1 MNNMISNPYSIA
13 LLIISFLLVL
23 FAVFN
28 KKLRRAHNSEV
39 KGLKE
44 NFENLTK
51 KEQLA
56 HKKAENWA
64 VVILEILIWS
74 FFILGGIFL
83 STKT

>member
-1 MNNMISNPYSIA
+1 MLSNPYSIV
-13 LLIISFLLVL
+13 LLISSFLLIV

-28 KKLRRAHNSEV
+28 KKLRSAHNKEV
-39 KGLKE
+39 KELKE

-51 KEQLA
+51 EEQLA
-56 HKKAENWA
+56 HKKTENLA
-64 VVILEILIWS
+64 VLILEISIWS